1 MTTKIK
7 RTQLLEI
14 FTLLFIILTFHM
26 DVNFA
31 EYFFPNLYSWKE
43 LMISYEGGFIRRGL
57 LGEFFYLADNFISI
71 TILAPI
77 LFLLCFIFI
86 TVTIF
91 NQANELK
98 LPTVILVAI
107 IFSPT
112 LILFNLHFNIHF
124 MRKEILIYVGM
135 LILGLFLSRNKK
147 TQSIKFS
154 FFALTIIS
162 FLSFLLLTLIYE
174 TTLVWI
180 PFICYLI
187 YGSFSSDVSMKKKC
201 TQTFFF
207 GFILFLTWSI
217 IVLPFKGDLNSALA
231 IYKSWHSK
239 YQSLKLEGADPFYFL
254 SISSNPSAAASE
266 IKRYLMNPKLW
277 LNTLFMYAYSLLPF
291 IYILY
296 TNNVNV
302 KKEFIIFNKKI
313 TIFLMFLISACPLIL
328 CLVGFTFG
336 RWVSFTNFILLFLF
350 FFCLEPNKQTHNNYT
365 TLAKTVLWSA
375 CLLYINVIGFN
386 FNTIGEEQNMFY
398 WFNFRYVYQQL
409 ITLSFIPY

>member
-1 MTTKIK
+1 
-7 RTQLLEI
+7 
-14 FTLLFIILTFHM
+14 
-26 DVNFA
+26 
-31 EYFFPNLYSWKE
+31 
-43 LMISYEGGFIRRGL
+43 
-57 LGEFFYLADNFISI
+57 
-71 TILAPI
+71 
-77 LFLLCFIFI
+77 
-86 TVTIF
+86 
-91 NQANELK
+91 
-98 LPTVILVAI
+98 
-107 IFSPT
+107 
-112 LILFNLHFNIHF
+112 
-124 MRKEILIYVGM
+124 M

-254 SISSNPSAAASE
+254 SISNNPSATASE